1 VIRSVSLAQHEIP
14 VPLAEKAGLERRL
27 VHRGGE
33 PEYQFG
39 WADDPAVLPVWDA
52 GRFRLVHWGNRG
64 ARSRWLPCLPV
75 TQLST
80 VEAGVW
86 KPFRPRQVDIPASLI
101 LEGKVWTF
109 IREGMRGL
117 LVTDE
122 AGVERVYIIC
132 EPATYYFRVMTRGNW
147 MPVLIGERF

>member
-1 VIRSVSLAQHEIP
+1 MIRGVALAQHEIP
-14 VPLAEKAGLERRL
+14 VQLADKAGLDRRL

-33 PEYQFG
+33 PEYQFA
-39 WADDPAVLPVWDA
+39 WLDDPAVLPVWDD
-52 GRFRLVHWGNRG
+52 GRFRLVHWGNR
-64 ARSRWLPCLPV
+64 RDKSRWLPCLPV

-80 VEAGVW
+80 VEAGIW
-86 KPFRPRQVDIPASLI
+86 KPFRPRQVEIPASLV
-101 LEGKVWTF
+101 LEGKVWALL
-109 IREGMRGL
+109 REGMRGL

-132 EPATYYFRVMTRGNW
+132 EPSTYYYRVMTRSNW